1 MAKHTIELTEQELLI
16 LNEALVNLPFK
27 IVAPVIQSI
36 NKQLQIEPNPTLS
49 NEL

>member
-1 MAKHTIELTEQELLI
+1 MTKHTIELTEQELLV

-36 NKQLQIEPNPTLS
+36 NKQLQIEPTL
-49 NEL
+49 NLE